1 MRVRRPRLHS
11 NAQQHATVLRVRGSA
26 VLLRASGFQPW
37 PVFVFRDTPKGPA
50 WPHTKTLVGLNRCC
64 CGYRS
69 PAPVCNVIATSL
81 LPTIPF
87 PYGNFEKYDPG
98 TFRQM
103 LNASPNPSTTQ
114 SHLPAGNL
122 DETTGSFRCIKVLAA
137 NQNPTGI
144 DNINSGLNWKARAR
158 CPCNSAC
165 IARSEPQ
172 PGQSSPVVR

>member
-1 MRVRRPRLHS
+1 MRVRPPRLHS
-11 NAQQHATVLRVRGSA
+11 NARQHAKALIVRGSA

-37 PVFVFRDTPKGPA
+37 PVFVSKTPRTIQRCLTRNSCWARMVP
-50 WPHTKTLVGLNRCC
+50 LVT
-64 CGYRS
+64 
-69 PAPVCNVIATSL
+69 PAPICNVIAISL
-81 LPTIPF
+81 SPAIPF

-114 SHLPAGNL
+114 SHVPAGNL

-144 DNINSGLNWKARAR
+144 DNINSGLNWKARIR